1 MKLSNET
8 KVGLLAIIAIL
19 ILVLGFNF
27 LKGKNLFSKPPV
39 IYAVFHNIG
48 SLEKS
53 NLVKING
60 LPIGTVYNF
69 GPADKEVNNI
79 IVELHLSR
87 EVSIP
92 KNSVAFI
99 DGSVL
104 GASFINIDKGNA
116 NVFLNSGDTINT
128 RLDLGLLNDIK
139 TQITP
144 TITRV
149 NETLDS
155 LKIAIGG
162 LTDIFDPNTKNN
174 LRDLIANLTLSS
186 AHLQQMLNTQTG
198 VLAQSLANV
207 NALTGNLAKNSDAIN
222 SSIRNIE
229 VTTSKFANANIEGA
243 VSALQ
248 ATITELK
255 GTISRFNSS
264 NGSLGLLMN
273 DKKLYNNLNSMAE
286 RLNSTALSAEIL
298 LDDLRMHPKRY
309 VNISVFGGKTKAEPL
324 TSPVA
329 KDTVLVRQ

>member
-273 DKKLYNNLNSMAE
+273 DK
-286 RLNSTALSAEIL
+286 
-298 LDDLRMHPKRY
+298 
-309 VNISVFGGKTKAEPL
+309 
-324 TSPVA
+324 
-329 KDTVLVRQ
+329 